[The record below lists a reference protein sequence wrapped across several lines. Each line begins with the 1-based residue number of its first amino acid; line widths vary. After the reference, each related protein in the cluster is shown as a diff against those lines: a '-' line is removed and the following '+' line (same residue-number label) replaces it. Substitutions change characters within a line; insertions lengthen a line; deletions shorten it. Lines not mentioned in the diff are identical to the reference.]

1 MTWPRSFLAEL
12 FTQVCFTPKSNEWP
26 CPRNCSHSSL
36 VISKIVERQIIIFF
50 FWITTNVDNNFC
62 QFSEQ
67 SNDEGDNDAVIDE
80 NRSTIQNAATSA
92 QPSSNGA
99 AAAIPLT
106 NTFNP
111 LVNLPTV
118 SSVDL
123 PTVEVSTA
131 DAEGDD
137 DEWEDLDETIE
148 EIGGD

>member
-1 MTWPRSFLAEL
+1 M
-12 FTQVCFTPKSNEWP
+12 K
-26 CPRNCSHSSL
+26 
-36 VISKIVERQIIIFF
+36 
-50 FWITTNVDNNFC
+50 NNFR

-131 DAEGDD
+131 DADAEGDD

>member
-1 MTWPRSFLAEL
+1 ME
-12 FTQVCFTPKSNEWP
+12 
-26 CPRNCSHSSL
+26 
-36 VISKIVERQIIIFF
+36 
-50 FWITTNVDNNFC
+50 NNFR
-62 QFSEQ
+62 QLSEQ

-92 QPSSNGA
+92 QPSSNGAA